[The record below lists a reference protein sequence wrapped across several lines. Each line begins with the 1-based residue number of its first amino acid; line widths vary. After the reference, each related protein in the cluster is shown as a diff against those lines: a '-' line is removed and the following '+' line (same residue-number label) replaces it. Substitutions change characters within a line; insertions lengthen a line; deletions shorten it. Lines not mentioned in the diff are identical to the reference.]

1 MKLLKR
7 DLTFF
12 FLHFCY
18 FFSSDKIIY
27 HLIKKRKKQL
37 WLIFIAF
44 FLRVISILAL
54 RYHTSFSYARKIK
67 KCIYPLMRV
76 TTVTAVA
83 IFPKY
88 AKFRSLLTSLLA
100 ALLSS
105 VCAIRA

>member
-83 IFPKY
+83 VFPKY
-88 AKFRSLLTSLLA
+88 AKFRSLLA